1 MELRRGLFLALE
13 GIEGVGKSTQQT
25 LLVEWLESLGIPATP
40 AREPGGTRVGEAIRE
55 VVLHRQDLDMPAETE
70 LFLILGSRA
79 AFVRDVVEPT
89 LAAGTALVSD
99 RYDLSTFAY
108 QGYGRGLPVQEVE
121 EANRLATRGVQP
133 DLYLVLDLPV
143 GEALRRQGARGASDR
158 IESAG
163 RDFMIR
169 VHDGYRELA
178 RREPRAELVEGTG
191 DPEQVHERMRAVLRR
206 RFPETF
212 ARTLG

>member
-1 MELRRGLFLALE
+1 MLEQRGLFLALE
-13 GIEGVGKSTQQT
+13 GIEGVGKSTQQA
-25 LLVEWLESLGIPATP
+25 LLVGWLESLGISATP

-55 VVLHRQDLDMPAETE
+55 VVLHRRDLDMPAETE

-79 AFVRDVVEPT
+79 AFVRDVVRPT
-89 LAAGTALVSD
+89 LAAGRALVSD
-99 RYDLSTFAY
+99 RFDLSTFAY
-108 QGYGRGLPVQEVE
+108 QGYGRGLPVEEVE
-121 EANRLATRGVQP
+121 QANRLATRGLRP
-133 DLYLVLDLPV
+133 DLYLVLDLPLA
-143 GEALRRQGARGASDR
+143 EALRRQEARGASDR

-163 RDFMIR
+163 AEFMMR

-191 DPEQVHERMRAVLRR
+191 SPEEVHERMRSVLRR

-212 ARTLG
+212 VPAAG